1 MTEENK
7 DDNSTKSLNMNTRLD
22 CNTTVKFAQMYFDG
36 SISYSIKDC
45 VLEHL
50 LVCQKCY
57 TEYRK
62 IAKELG
68 LSFNLRNEAIQFAK
82 DARVKNFN
90 RLTKKTLEELGFAND
105 IKCAINEWSAA
116 ANSFNLTKLMNLKA
130 FSDFASEDF
139 TVKLDNWDDDIESI
153 HNFTKWFAKRIAN
166 TVDFLEHCYTL
177 ETTEVTLDEKKN
189 KKESKE
195 NEKS

>member
-166 TVDFLEHCYTL
+166 AVDFLEHCYTL
-177 ETTEVTLDEKKN
+177 ETTEVTLDEKN
-189 KKESKE
+189 KKESEE

>member
-22 CNTTVKFAQMYFDG
+22 CNTTVKFAQMYFNG

-68 LSFNLRNEAIQFAK
+68 VSFNLRNEAIQFAK

-139 TVKLDNWDDDIESI
+139 TVKLDNWDDDMESI
-153 HNFTKWFAKRIAN
+153 QNFTKWFAKRIAN
-166 TVDFLEHCYTL
+166 VVDFLEHCYAL
-177 ETTEVTLDEKKN
+177 EATEVTLDEN

>member
-22 CNTTVKFAQMYFDG
+22 CKTTVKFAQMYFDG
-36 SISYSIKDC
+36 SIFCSIKDC

-50 LVCQKCY
+50 LVCPKCY

-90 RLTKKTLEELGFAND
+90 RLTKKMLKELGFGND
-105 IKCAINEWSAA
+105 VKCAINEWSAA

-166 TVDFLEHCYTL
+166 VVDFLEYCYTL
-177 ETTEVTLDEKKN
+177 EDTEVTLDKN

>member
-57 TEYRK
+57 AEYRK

-130 FSDFASEDF
+130 LSDFASEDF

-166 TVDFLEHCYTL
+166 AVDFLEHCYTL
-177 ETTEVTLDEKKN
+177 ETTEVTLDEKK
-189 KKESKE
+189 ESKE

>member
-116 ANSFNLTKLMNLKA
+116 ANNFNLTKLMNLKA

-139 TVKLDNWDDDIESI
+139 TVKLDNWDDDVESI

-166 TVDFLEHCYTL
+166 VVDFLEHCYTL
-177 ETTEVTLDEKKN
+177 ETTEVTLDKN

>member
-22 CNTTVKFAQMYFDG
+22 CNTTVKFAQMYFNG

-90 RLTKKTLEELGFAND
+90 RLTKKTLEELGFAD
-105 IKCAINEWSAA
+105 DVKCAINEWSAA

-153 HNFTKWFAKRIAN
+153 QNFTKWFAKRIAN
-166 TVDFLEHCYTL
+166 AVDFLEHCYAL
-177 ETTEVTLDEKKN
+177 ETTEVTLN
-189 KKESKE
+189 KKKE
-195 NEKS
+195 

>member
-7 DDNSTKSLNMNTRLD
+7 DNNSTKSLNMNTRLD
-22 CNTTVKFAQMYFDG
+22 CNTTVKFAQMYFNG

-116 ANSFNLTKLMNLKA
+116 ADNFNLTKLMNLKA

-166 TVDFLEHCYTL
+166 AVDFLEHCYTL
-177 ETTEVTLDEKKN
+177 ETTEVTLDKN
-189 KKESKE
+189 KKGK
-195 NEKS
+195 

>member
-7 DDNSTKSLNMNTRLD
+7 DDNSTKSLNMNTKLD

-68 LSFNLRNEAIQFAK
+68 LSFNLRNEAVQFAK

-153 HNFTKWFAKRIAN
+153 HNFTKKKKKRIAN
-166 TVDFLEHCYTL
+166 VVDFLEHCYTL
-177 ETTEVTLDEKKN
+177 ETTEVTLDKN
-189 KKESKE
+189 KKESEE

>member
-7 DDNSTKSLNMNTRLD
+7 DNNSTKSLNMNTRLD
-22 CNTTVKFAQMYFDG
+22 CNTTVKFAQMYFNG

-50 LVCQKCY
+50 LVCRKCY

-68 LSFNLRNEAIQFAK
+68 LSFNLKNEAIQFAK

-166 TVDFLEHCYTL
+166 AVDFLEHCYTL
-177 ETTEVTLDEKKN
+177 ETTEVTLDKN

>member
-7 DDNSTKSLNMNTRLD
+7 DNNSTKSLNMSTRLD
-22 CNTTVKFAQMYFDG
+22 CKTTVKFAQMYFNG

-45 VLEHL
+45 VFEHL
-50 LVCQKCY
+50 LVCPKCY

-68 LSFNLRNEAIQFAK
+68 LSFNLKNEAIQFAK

-153 HNFTKWFAKRIAN
+153 HNFTKWFAKKIAN
-166 TVDFLEHCYTL
+166 VVDFLEHCYTL
-177 ETTEVTLDEKKN
+177 ETTEVTLDKN

>member
-7 DDNSTKSLNMNTRLD
+7 DNNSTKSLNMSTRLD
-22 CNTTVKFAQMYFDG
+22 CKTTVKFAQMFFNG
-36 SISYSIKDC
+36 FISYSIKDC
-45 VLEHL
+45 VFEHL
-50 LVCQKCY
+50 LVCPKCY

-82 DARVKNFN
+82 DARVKSFN

-116 ANSFNLTKLMNLKA
+116 ANGFNLTKLMNLKA
-130 FSDFASEDF
+130 FSDFVSEDF

-166 TVDFLEHCYTL
+166 AVDFLEHCYAL
-177 ETTEVTLDEKKN
+177 ETSEVTLN
-189 KKESKE
+189 KKKE
-195 NEKS
+195 

>member
-22 CNTTVKFAQMYFDG
+22 CNTTVKFVQMYFDG

-62 IAKELG
+62 VAKELG

-82 DARVKNFN
+82 DARAKNFN

-166 TVDFLEHCYTL
+166 VVDFLEHCYTL
-177 ETTEVTLDEKKN
+177 ETTEVTLDKN

>member
-22 CNTTVKFAQMYFDG
+22 CNTTVKFAQMYFNG

-45 VLEHL
+45 VFEHL
-50 LVCQKCY
+50 LVCPKCY

-68 LSFNLRNEAIQFAK
+68 LSFNLKNEAIQFAK

-105 IKCAINEWSAA
+105 IKCAVNEWSAA

-139 TVKLDNWDDDIESI
+139 TVKLDDWDNDIDAI
-153 HNFTKWFAKRIAN
+153 QNFTKWFAKRIAN
-166 TVDFLEHCYTL
+166 VVDFLEHCYTL
-177 ETTEVTLDEKKN
+177 ETTEVTLDKN

-195 NEKS
+195 NEKF

>member
-7 DDNSTKSLNMNTRLD
+7 DNNSAKSLNMNTRLD
-22 CNTTVKFAQMYFDG
+22 CKTTVKFAQMYFNG

-45 VLEHL
+45 VFEHL
-50 LVCQKCY
+50 LVCPKCY

-166 TVDFLEHCYTL
+166 VVDFLEHCYTL
-177 ETTEVTLDEKKN
+177 ETTEVTLDEN
-189 KKESKE
+189 KKGK
-195 NEKS
+195 

>member
-22 CNTTVKFAQMYFDG
+22 CNTTVKFAQMYFNG

-153 HNFTKWFAKRIAN
+153 HNFTKWFAKKIAN
-166 TVDFLEHCYTL
+166 AVDFLEHCYTL
-177 ETTEVTLDEKKN
+177 ETTEVTLDKN